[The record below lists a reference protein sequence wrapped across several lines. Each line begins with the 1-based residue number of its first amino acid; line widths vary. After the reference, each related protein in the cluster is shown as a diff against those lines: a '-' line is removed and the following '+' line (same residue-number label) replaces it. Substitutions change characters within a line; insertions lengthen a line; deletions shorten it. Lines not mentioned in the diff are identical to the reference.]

1 MSGPPDPPAPPEDI
15 EFSDPGLAR
24 ERTRLAWTRSSIS
37 FAAIGI
43 AILKDRPVIGAPLL
57 IFSVAIW
64 AIGRSIRGQDTAA
77 VAQRRALLVTTGI
90 VVMSVAALVIALLGK
105 SPHGMRL

>member
-1 MSGPPDPPAPPEDI
+1 LSDPPEDI
-15 EFSDPGLAR
+15 EFADPGLAR

-37 FAAIGI
+37 FAAIGV

-64 AIGRSIRGQDTAA
+64 AIGRLVRGPSTETIS
-77 VAQRRALLVTTGI
+77 RLRALLVTTGI
-90 VVMSVAALVIALLGK
+90 IVMAAAALAIALLGK
-105 SPHGMRL
+105 SPHGLKL